1 MALQKDTG
9 DPDQKDTGDP
19 EYFLDFTK
27 KGVLPQIP
35 EWLPRTDLKLCIGY
49 GDYVHDGIAN
59 TAFYPDYDVYLI
71 YTGYLKN
78 NEHLD
83 IPANI
88 AAIQKSNNPKRV
100 ICNVDLYDFSQVYN
114 FTKLFLKRMK
124 LIEHRSNGPTIPP
137 FAAVALLRNE
147 GILRSAPYRD
157 HHKLVKFS
165 EPNFVATE
173 AKNTFIF
180 HEPRDMDG
188 MEWADAEKIVR
199 DTELAEELELAQQNQ
214 EREREWRKEHQTRTQ
229 MRQSNGGKSKR
240 SKLRKANKRSTKRRR
255 FLFV

>member
-1 MALQKDTG
+1 
-9 DPDQKDTGDP
+9 
-19 EYFLDFTK
+19 
-27 KGVLPQIP
+27 
-35 EWLPRTDLKLCIGY
+35 
-49 GDYVHDGIAN
+49 
-59 TAFYPDYDVYLI
+59 
-71 YTGYLKN
+71 
-78 NEHLD
+78 
-83 IPANI
+83 
-88 AAIQKSNNPKRV
+88 
-100 ICNVDLYDFSQVYN
+100 
-114 FTKLFLKRMK
+114 MK

-137 FAAVALLRNE
+137 FAAVALLRNK

-165 EPNFVATE
+165 EPYFEATE
-173 AKNTFIF
+173 AKNTYIF

-214 EREREWRKEHQTRTQ
+214 EREREWREEHQTKTRISRPH

-240 SKLRKANKRSTKRRR
+240 SKLRKANKRSTKRR